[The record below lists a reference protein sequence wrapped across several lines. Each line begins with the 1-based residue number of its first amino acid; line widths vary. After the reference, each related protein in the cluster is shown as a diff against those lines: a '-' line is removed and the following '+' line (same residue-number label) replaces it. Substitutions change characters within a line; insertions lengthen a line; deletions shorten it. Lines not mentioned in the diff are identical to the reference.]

1 MQGSREQQIFG
12 VLMMQDCCLCWNKL
26 IVGYSKKKK
35 GKKKAKKPPRNNSTQ
50 IQNIAVFV
58 K

>member
-35 GKKKAKKPPRNNSTQ
+35 SKKPPRNNSTQ